1 MKIGWKRKDKMTL
14 EIVSLTLGPLPNNVY
29 LLGDNATGN
38 AVVIDPSF
46 ESQAVLDRA
55 EEKGWTLRGIW
66 LTHAHFDHI
75 AGAGQLANAFN
86 PPLPVGLHPAD
97 RSWYVEDGGASRFGL
112 SIPPLPEISAT
123 YQDGMLLGLSEGHDP
138 VAEVR
143 HAPGHSPGHVMFY
156 VESLGVL
163 LCGDVIFRQ
172 GIGRTDLPGADLDT
186 LLTSIRTQVFSLPDA
201 TRLLPGHG
209 PESTVGYER
218 EHNPFL

>member
-1 MKIGWKRKDKMTL
+1 MKL

-55 EEKGWTLRGIW
+55 DEKGWTLGDVW

-75 AGAGQLANAFN
+75 AGAGEIANAFT
-86 PPLPVGLHPAD
+86 PALPVGLHPAD
-97 RSWYVEDGGASRFGL
+97 GSWYAEEGGASRFGM
-112 SIPPLPEISAT
+112 SIPPLPAITCAFE
-123 YQDGMLLGLSEGHDP
+123 DGMQLGLRPGQAR

-156 VESLGVL
+156 IERLGVL
-163 LCGDVIFRQ
+163 FCGDVIFRL
-172 GIGRTDLPGADLDT
+172 GIGRTDLVGGDLDT
-186 LLTSIRTQVFSLPDA
+186 LLTSIRTQVFSLPNE

>member
-1 MKIGWKRKDKMTL
+1 MTL

-29 LLGDNATGN
+29 LLGDSATGD

-55 EEKGWTLRGIW
+55 EEEGWSLRGIW

-75 AGAGQLANAFN
+75 AGAGELASAYN
-86 PPLPVGLHPAD
+86 PALPVGLHPAD
-97 RSWYVEDGGASRFGL
+97 ASWYAQEGGASQFGL
-112 SIPPLPEISAT
+112 SIPPLPEISYA
-123 YQDGMLLGLSEGHDP
+123 YEDGMLLALREGHDP

-163 LCGDVIFRQ
+163 LCGDVIFRR
-172 GIGRTDLPGADLDT
+172 GIGRTDLPGGDTDT
-186 LLTSIRTQVFSLPDA
+186 LLSSIRTQVFSLPDE

-209 PESTVGYER
+209 PESTVAYER